1 MMTNKFSFLLI
12 LFLLITSKGVTSLH
26 AQQRKVTF
34 HGTITDD
41 ATGET
46 LIGAAITILPNEVS
60 TVSNEYGFYSITLSG
75 SDSVTLV
82 ATYVGMESLFIR
94 LPADKD
100 RTVNI
105 SMQSASVALN
115 EVVISSDPLQ
125 EKMQGTQMSVEQISA
140 RTSKVLPALF
150 GEVDIIKTLQL
161 KAGVSSGSEG
171 SAGLYVRGGAGD
183 QNLILLD
190 EATVYNANHLFGFFS
205 TFNSDAIKDIRM
217 YKGGFPARYG
227 GRLSSVIDVRMK
239 DGNNKKF
246 SGSGG
251 IGLIA
256 SRLTLEGP
264 IGNENTSFI
273 VSGRRTYVDLITNA
287 LNKSKEGDPN
297 WNKIPA
303 YNFYDLNAKINTR
316 LGKNDRLYLSGYFG
330 KDNFSLK
337 DSILD
342 LGFSWGNATVTAR
355 WNHAFGNKLF
365 ANTSFIFSD
374 YNYDISNQISG
385 FNFSL
390 GSKIRNYAGKID
402 FDYNPNH
409 RHTIKMG
416 LSSTYYG
423 FTVGRLKA
431 GSDDGSISF
440 SSGIDRSGN
449 EYGVYASD
457 EFEVIKRLKANAGLR
472 LSMWSSG
479 GFFDAGL
486 EPRLALA
493 YEADEHWSIK
503 ASYAR
508 MKQYIHLV
516 SNSGL
521 SLPTDVW
528 YPSTAVVHPQR
539 SDQVSAGFS
548 YLIAR
553 GLLLTNEYY
562 YKKMAN
568 LVDFRDGANLFLNNE
583 IEQEFEFGKGYSY
596 GTEVSLEK
604 ESGKLTGW
612 IAYTLAFVRRG
623 AFVGIMDDRYFSPR
637 YDRRHDLKV
646 VASYKFNRRWTASAT
661 WVYGSGDLAWLP
673 GGRAIFQDTKGGTF
687 SPVTPIYGDRNTFR
701 LPAYHRGDIGLVY
714 TMYPRWGDSNLTLS
728 IYNVYDRR
736 NPYFLT
742 LVTEYKDLN
751 QDGVT
756 IKIPEKISARQ
767 VSLFPILPSLTWNF
781 NF

>member
-1 MMTNKFSFLLI
+1 MTPKFLFLLI
-12 LFLLITSKGVTSLH
+12 LFFIIASVGTESMH
-26 AQQRKVTF
+26 AQHRKVTF

-46 LIGAAITILPNEVS
+46 LIGAALTIFPIKVS
-60 TVSNEYGFYSITLSG
+60 TVSNEYGYYSITFSE

-82 ATYVGMESLFIR
+82 ATYVGMEPLLLR
-94 LPADKD
+94 LPVDKD
-100 RTVNI
+100 LTVDI
-105 SMQSASVALN
+105 RMKSGSVALD
-115 EVVISSDPLQ
+115 EVVISTDPLQ
-125 EKMQGTQMSVEQISA
+125 EKMQGTQMGIEQISA
-140 RTSKVLPALF
+140 KTSKVLPALF

-239 DGNNKKF
+239 DGNNRKL

-264 IGNENTSFI
+264 IGSEHTSFI
-273 VSGRRTYVDLITNA
+273 VSGRRTYVDLITN
-287 LNKSKEGDPN
+287 LINKSKEDDPN

-303 YNFYDLNAKINTR
+303 YSFYDLNAKVNTR

-330 KDNFSLK
+330 KDHFSLK

-374 YNYDISNQISG
+374 YNYNISNQISG

-402 FDYNPNH
+402 IDYNPNH
-409 RHTIKMG
+409 RHAIKMG

-440 SSGIDRSGN
+440 SSGIERDGV
-449 EYGVYASD
+449 EYGVYVSD
-457 EFEVIKRLKANAGLR
+457 EFEVTNHLKANAGLR
-472 LSMWSSG
+472 LSMWSSA

-493 YEADEHWSIK
+493 YEVDKRWSIK
-503 ASYAR
+503 AGYAR

-528 YPSTAVVHPQR
+528 YPSTSVVHPQL

-548 YLIAR
+548 YLIVK

-562 YKKMAN
+562 YKKMSN

-596 GTEVSLEK
+596 GTEISLKK
-604 ESGKLTGW
+604 ESGKVTGW
-612 IAYTLAFVRRG
+612 IAYTLAFVKRG
-623 AFVGIMDDRYFSPR
+623 AFAGIMDGRYFAPR
-637 YDRRHDLKV
+637 Y
-646 VASYKFNRRWTASAT
+646 
-661 WVYGSGDLAWLP
+661 
-673 GGRAIFQDTKGGTF
+673 
-687 SPVTPIYGDRNTFR
+687 
-701 LPAYHRGDIGLVY
+701 
-714 TMYPRWGDSNLTLS
+714 
-728 IYNVYDRR
+728 
-736 NPYFLT
+736 
-742 LVTEYKDLN
+742 
-751 QDGVT
+751 
-756 IKIPEKISARQ
+756 
-767 VSLFPILPSLTWNF
+767 
-781 NF
+781 

>member
-1 MMTNKFSFLLI
+1 MTPKFLFLLI
-12 LFLLITSKGVTSLH
+12 LFFIIASVGTESMH
-26 AQQRKVTF
+26 AQHRKVTF

-46 LIGAAITILPNEVS
+46 LIGAALTIFPIKVS
-60 TVSNEYGFYSITLSG
+60 TVSNEYGYYSITFSE

-82 ATYVGMESLFIR
+82 ATYVGMEPLLLR
-94 LPADKD
+94 LPVDKD
-100 RTVNI
+100 LTVDI
-105 SMQSASVALN
+105 RMKSGSVALD
-115 EVVISSDPLQ
+115 EVVISTDPLQ
-125 EKMQGTQMSVEQISA
+125 EKMQGTQMGIEQISA
-140 RTSKVLPALF
+140 KTSKVLPALF

-161 KAGVSSGSEG
+161 KVGVSSGSEG

-239 DGNNKKF
+239 DGNNRKL

-264 IGNENTSFI
+264 IGSEHTSFI
-273 VSGRRTYVDLITNA
+273 VSGRRTYVDLITN
-287 LNKSKEGDPN
+287 LINKSKEDDPN

-303 YNFYDLNAKINTR
+303 YSFYDLNAKVNTR

-330 KDNFSLK
+330 KDHFSLK

-374 YNYDISNQISG
+374 YNYNISNQISG

-402 FDYNPNH
+402 IDYNPNH
-409 RHTIKMG
+409 RHAIRMG

-440 SSGIDRSGN
+440 SSGIERDGV
-449 EYGVYASD
+449 EYGVYVSD
-457 EFEVIKRLKANAGLR
+457 EFEVTNHLKANAGLR
-472 LSMWSSG
+472 LSMWSSA

-493 YEADEHWSIK
+493 YEVDKRWSIK
-503 ASYAR
+503 AGYAR

-528 YPSTAVVHPQR
+528 YPSTSVVHPQL

-548 YLIAR
+548 YLIVK

-562 YKKMAN
+562 YKKMSN

-596 GTEVSLEK
+596 GTEISLEK
-604 ESGKLTGW
+604 ESGKVTGW
-612 IAYTLAFVRRG
+612 IAYTLAFVKRG
-623 AFVGIMDDRYFSPR
+623 AFAGIMDGRYFAPR
-637 YDRRHDLKV
+637 YDRRHDVKV
-646 VASYKFNRRWTASAT
+646 VVSYKFNRRWTTSAT

-673 GGRAIFQDTKGGTF
+673 GGRAVFQDTKGGTF
-687 SPVTPIYGDRNTFR
+687 SPVTPIYGNRNTFR
-701 LPAYHRGDIGLVY
+701 LPAYHRGDLSVIY
-714 TMYPRWGDSNLTLS
+714 TMSPRWGESNLTLS

-742 LVTEYKDLN
+742 LVTEYKDIN

>member
-60 TVSNEYGFYSITLSG
+60 TVSNEYGFYSITFPG

-623 AFVGIMDDRYFSPR
+623 AFVGIMDGRYFSPR